1 MNKCWR
7 KLLIATKP
15 CALLL
20 CAVIFAAPAGALAG
34 GALITFESVPGVT
47 AMNAFIDGCCTIP
60 TGARLSTQLQ
70 MSDGVSFS
78 SPAGYVAVVRLG
90 SGHATSGANGIGG
103 VTASNVIKYNQPV
116 VITFSLPGSPSTP
129 AITDFVSIR
138 GDQIR
143 AAGGFATM
151 EAFDVSGARI
161 GSATAA
167 D

>member
-34 GALITFESVPGVT
+34 GALITFESIPGVT
-47 AMNAFIDGCCTIP
+47 ALNAFIDGCCTIP

-78 SPAGYVAVVRLG
+78 SAAGYVAVVRLG
-90 SGHATSGANGIGG
+90 SGHATSGVNGIGG
-103 VTASNVIKYNQPV
+103 VSASNILKYNQPV
-116 VITFSLPGSPSTP
+116 VITFTMPGSPATP

-138 GDQIR
+138 GDQFQ
-143 AAGGFATM
+143 AACSAKM
-151 EAFDVSGARI
+151 EAFDV
-161 GSATAA
+161 
-167 D
+167 